1 MKIAMIQ
8 MEVTGGAKERNVRRA
23 FSLMERAA
31 ARADVLVLPEL
42 WTCGYDF
49 RTLPAEAV
57 RMGDALAEALSDFAR
72 AHRVTLVAGTVP
84 VLAGGKLYNR
94 SLIYGADG
102 ALLGSYSKHHLF
114 AGYLEG
120 ELMTPGDALLEVEI
134 GGISCGMGI
143 CYELYFPGMFRRM
156 AKGGTTLF
164 FVPASWPLTH
174 IRRWKILAQA
184 RALENGAYVCAVN
197 TAGSYHGVKLGG
209 HSLFIDPEGKVLT
222 EGDAGE
228 GIFYGEY
235 DAEKY
240 PDLGRGL
247 AVIHPEGKRNG

>member
-1 MKIAMIQ
+1 MRIAMIQ
-8 MEVTGGAKERNVRRA
+8 MEVIGGAKEWNISRA

-49 RTLPAEAV
+49 KTLPAEAV
-57 RMGDALAEALSDFAR
+57 RMGDALTAALSDFAR
-72 AHRVTLVAGTVP
+72 SHHVTLAAGTVP
-84 VLAGGKLYNR
+84 VMIGGKLYNR

-102 ALLGSYSKHHLF
+102 TLLGSYSKHHLF
-114 AGYLEG
+114 DGYIEG
-120 ELMTPGDALLEVEI
+120 ELMTPGDALLDIKI

-156 AKGGTTLF
+156 AKRGTTLF
-164 FVPASWPLTH
+164 LVPASWPLTH
-174 IRRWKILAQA
+174 IRRWKILAKA

-197 TAGSYHGVKLGG
+197 TVGSYHGVTLGG
-209 HSLFIDPEGKVLT
+209 HSLFIDPEGEVLA
-222 EGDAGE
+222 EGDEAE
-228 GIFYGEY
+228 GIFCGEY
-235 DAEKY
+235 DEEKY

-247 AVIHPEGKRNG
+247 AVIHPEGKREG